1 MPVPISLR
9 PKHIEML
16 KELEIAKRANRS
28 SVIQNLIEAEYKAYI
43 NSLVVEKD

>member
-16 KELEIAKRANRS
+16 KELEISNKTNRS
-28 SVIQNLIEAEYKAYI
+28 SIIQNLIESEYKAYI
-43 NSLVVEKD
+43 NKLANKCE